1 MYCLANW
8 FLKITGFLPWLFCFR
23 TKVYY
28 EDKKVQGRHIKGK
41 AIVMSNHHT
50 VMDVP
55 VMMYVFWGRTLRC
68 LMAELLYEKNIFMTL
83 LIKAMGGIKVER
95 DAHDF
100 SFLDKANKVLNKRG
114 VVEVYPESRIPNKGE
129 EKPLE
134 FKPSVV
140 YMALTSGAPII
151 PVYSDGVYFKKQR
164 ARVIIGKP
172 ISVQDWYD
180 DSIAEK
186 ENIDIICKKLRE
198 KVIGLRDELARQTS
212 TKKEKKTM

>member
-180 DSIAEK
+180 DSIGEK
-186 ENIDIICKKLRE
+186 ENIDKMFEQYKNMGGNSYVDTI
-198 KVIGLRDELARQTS
+198 V
-212 TKKEKKTM
+212 KEINDLPIKR